1 MGCSLTNNFNF
12 TKKKMSCS
20 RIPSPTDATFRLFFC
35 CLQFLV
41 FDVIDKDLL
50 SHVVTCYLLNLYENI
65 IHISMHGLPPS
76 DFTEMNNN
84 ISVRVPDFAE
94 IETYMHK

>member
-1 MGCSLTNNFNF
+1 M
-12 TKKKMSCS
+12 
-20 RIPSPTDATFRLFFC
+20 
-35 CLQFLV
+35 
-41 FDVIDKDLL
+41 DKDLL

-84 ISVRVPDFAE
+84 ISVRISDLAE
-94 IETYMHK
+94 IETSMHK